1 MDARFM
7 PLQAEKEDDDG
18 LDTKELRYRCCR
30 GAWAVISLV
39 LFASS
44 LVADA
49 HLSYQYGL
57 NSHYAYCSITLA
69 ILIVPTVTLNVLS
82 FGWHKQDG
90 GTSSATII
98 AALIQL
104 GMFHRHCQVLW
115 LSIGKVSKNLEALHT
130 MEKKTADLRLLHLY
144 EVFLKSALQISF
156 QIYLIYDTDAWN
168 KFTVANY
175 ALTLVFV
182 ILMNKVEAILPSEG
196 WMCWIHHIT
205 ATAAFNFS
213 FIDVGDSS
221 FRTLRI
227 LVYANGMLQNGE
239 CVSEFFHERLNHGAQ
254 LHAYVGWG
262 VLVSFAVGAGLIWL
276 CLWKGEMLPGHCY
289 LFPNKETTDSE
300 VCPVPWT
307 VASQPLGTEGQ
318 GLTHYCPLL
327 HICNTHVRALPIARI
342 LMHRHLGATFVVSAV
357 FKMAASMSSSSSA
370 NKGHTAISTS
380 TFYSVLKERPKRF
393 VHANLLDAIDPNESD
408 FSADKKSDEKVSGD
422 SSDEGDAIQTEVKE
436 AEEEVATSTDAPSVD
451 RTPRSMKR
459 RYTWVK
465 KDFDIEA
472 GSFENNFPLPPA
484 EPLSAVEYFDVFVS
498 RSMLKAVVDESN
510 KYYFQK
516 HGTTLNLTVEKLTP
530 VLGMFFRMGLVNMHR
545 VRAHWENESRYELVA
560 QVMSHNRFEKITSH
574 LHFFDNEAAND
585 KVKEDKCWKVRPWL
599 SSLRSN
605 MVVLPQE
612 KKICSGRNL
621 DPFLWAVLRSS
632 VHA

>member
-1 MDARFM
+1 
-7 PLQAEKEDDDG
+7 
-18 LDTKELRYRCCR
+18 
-30 GAWAVISLV
+30 
-39 LFASS
+39 
-44 LVADA
+44 
-49 HLSYQYGL
+49 
-57 NSHYAYCSITLA
+57 
-69 ILIVPTVTLNVLS
+69 
-82 FGWHKQDG
+82 
-90 GTSSATII
+90 
-98 AALIQL
+98 
-104 GMFHRHCQVLW
+104 
-115 LSIGKVSKNLEALHT
+115 
-130 MEKKTADLRLLHLY
+130 
-144 EVFLKSALQISF
+144 
-156 QIYLIYDTDAWN
+156 
-168 KFTVANY
+168 
-175 ALTLVFV
+175 
-182 ILMNKVEAILPSEG
+182 
-196 WMCWIHHIT
+196 
-205 ATAAFNFS
+205 
-213 FIDVGDSS
+213 
-221 FRTLRI
+221 
-227 LVYANGMLQNGE
+227 
-239 CVSEFFHERLNHGAQ
+239 
-254 LHAYVGWG
+254 
-262 VLVSFAVGAGLIWL
+262 
-276 CLWKGEMLPGHCY
+276 
-289 LFPNKETTDSE
+289 
-300 VCPVPWT
+300 
-307 VASQPLGTEGQ
+307 
-318 GLTHYCPLL
+318 
-327 HICNTHVRALPIARI
+327 
-342 LMHRHLGATFVVSAV
+342 MHRHLGATFVVSAV

-451 RTPRSMKR
+451 RTPRNMKR